1 MSKSNSLVIVLE
13 GFYTI
18 VFSAIIVAQSAEIES
33 KKQEI
38 ETKEQKIEES
48 FKEYSDMKG
57 KIYEGLLNEFQH
69 DVGRWN
75 AVLSKEDLSI
85 KFFMDENSPKVMFK
99 PGVGRQTDYY
109 DELIQDFCPR
119 YYSVINPMIESSLI
133 TEIKVEGHTSS
144 EWTGGGREGEAYY
157 LNLGLSQDRAKNVME
172 SCLRSIEA
180 GIGNEYIPFRK
191 KMTASGVAFSKIILD
206 SSGYENAGASRRV
219 EFKIITSFDDNLKS
233 IK

>member
-1 MSKSNSLVIVLE
+1 MSKGNSLVIVLE

-18 VFSAIIVAQSAEIES
+18 VFSAIIVAQNAEIES

-38 ETKEQKIEES
+38 EES
-48 FKEYSDMKG
+48 FQEYSDMKG
-57 KIYEGLLNEFQH
+57 KIYEDLLNEFQH
-69 DVGRWN
+69 DVSRWN

-99 PGVGRQTDYY
+99 PGVGHQTDYY

-119 YYSVINPMIESSLI
+119 YYSVINPMIDSSLI

-144 EWTGGGREGEAYY
+144 EWTGGGKEGEAYY